1 MYGKVLIDH
10 LDHPRNFGE
19 LKQPDGLG
27 IVESPLCGDL
37 IRMFIKVASDRI
49 SDIRFK
55 SEGCGAAIA
64 SSSLATEMMKGKRL
78 DDALAITS
86 KQIATRLGGL
96 PENKIHCAVLAQD
109 ALKIAVQD
117 YRAKRGEI

>member
-1 MYGKVLIDH
+1 MYRKVLIDH

-19 LKQPDGLG
+19 FKEPDGLG
-27 IVESPLCGDL
+27 IVESPHCGDL
-37 IRMFIKVASDRI
+37 IRIFIKVEDDRI
-49 SDIRFK
+49 TDIRFK

-64 SSSLATEMMKGKRL
+64 SSSLATEMMKGKCL
-78 DDALAITS
+78 DDALAITG
-86 KQIATRLGGL
+86 KQIATKLGGL

-117 YRAKRGEI
+117 YRAQRGEV